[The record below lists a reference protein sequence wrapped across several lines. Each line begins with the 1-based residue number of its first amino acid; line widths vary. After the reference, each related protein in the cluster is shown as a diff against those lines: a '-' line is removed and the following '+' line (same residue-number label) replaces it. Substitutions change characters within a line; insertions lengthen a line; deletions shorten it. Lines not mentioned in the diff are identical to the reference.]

1 MIGKNPVQLSTDND
15 SASSPVAS
23 APVMVEQEDNS
34 NDSVPANVDE
44 VAMLNNNADNQAR
57 TADATISDEDAN
69 SEEMDNDTDD
79 TSLDENVLLVRKRKR
94 V

>member
-1 MIGKNPVQLSTDND
+1 
-15 SASSPVAS
+15 
-23 APVMVEQEDNS
+23 MVEQEDNN

-44 VAMLNNNADNQAR
+44 VAMLNNNADNSPRA
-57 TADATISDEDAN
+57 ADATISDEDAN

>member
-23 APVMVEQEDNS
+23 APAMVEQEDNS

>member
-1 MIGKNPVQLSTDND
+1 
-15 SASSPVAS
+15 
-23 APVMVEQEDNS
+23 MVEQEDNS